1 MNFSESLN
9 AQCGGVQIGFIGGLA
24 RRGVFPLCPGS
35 RHIGAVALWANILVA
50 AVSHGSSLGMM
61 FMCDHGQVHFLLLS
75 FPIFF

>member
-1 MNFSESLN
+1 MDSS
-9 AQCGGVQIGFIGGLA
+9 ADWRGGGL
-24 RRGVFPLCPGS
+24 FPLCPGS

-75 FPIFF
+75 FPIFSNRY

>member
-1 MNFSESLN
+1 MDSS
-9 AQCGGVQIGFIGGLA
+9 ADWRGGGL
-24 RRGVFPLCPGS
+24 FPLCPGS

-75 FPIFF
+75 FPIFLIVIEILPDSGED